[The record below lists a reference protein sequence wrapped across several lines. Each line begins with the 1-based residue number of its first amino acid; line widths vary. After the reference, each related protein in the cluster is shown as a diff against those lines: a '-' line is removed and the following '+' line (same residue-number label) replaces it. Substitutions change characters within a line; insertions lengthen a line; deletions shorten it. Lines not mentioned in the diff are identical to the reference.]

1 MRKRIISALL
11 IMMFILAGCGG
22 DKPSVKKPVS
32 KEYTDSNS
40 SSGNDSS
47 STESEDTEY
56 SQSDEKDKYLVTG
69 GADIYENL
77 LTDEGENKS
86 SGFQITVEKNKDR
99 NTLNTAWRK
108 VNNCPATSVVEDKAQ
123 KMREA
128 VLNTKNTSEYYS
140 WSGRTFYVSPDGND
154 SNDGL
159 TPKTAIK
166 TLDADAYTMY
176 SLQPGDAVLFERG
189 GIWRL
194 TNSIKTKKGVT
205 FGSYGEGP
213 KPAFYG
219 SAQNYADSKYWN
231 ASNKENIWKVT
242 VATSDVG
249 LLVFNEGEEVGVKK
263 LNGITVLEKNG
274 DYYYN
279 TGDDTLYVYFDKG
292 NPGKYYKDIEI
303 ASLSDCFGVGR
314 DDITIDNICIKYFG
328 GFGVAMCGN
337 NNTKITNCE
346 MGFIGGRIQSGT
358 TRLGNCIQ
366 QWNSTDKQLI
376 ENNWMYQA
384 YDTGYTWQGTD
395 RYMPGK
401 DADGNDRI
409 GDKAYYKDISVVNN
423 IIEYCNYAIETWH
436 DTREDLI
443 NSDYDVLA
451 KVINFKLNNNM
462 FRYSGYG
469 WGGIQRPDKWG
480 YAIFGGASSEKRNA
494 KNCEIK
500 NNVLDMSLR
509 ALVRWENRSREY
521 LDGEGMW
528 DISGNSY
535 YQTYN
540 KYGEAIQVVGLKS
553 ASSQESLQNAV
564 ASFEKNPGTVL
575 WLEND

>member
-1 MRKRIISALL
+1 
-11 IMMFILAGCGG
+11 MFILAGCGG
-22 DKPSVKKPVS
+22 DKPSVKEPVS
-32 KEYTDSNS
+32 NEYINS
-40 SSGNDSS
+40 SSEDG
-47 STESEDTEY
+47 STESENTDSSYNGDST
-56 SQSDEKDKYLVTG
+56 KYNIFG
-69 GADIYENL
+69 GSEIYENL
-77 LTDEGENKS
+77 LDDGEEENKS
-86 SGFQITVEKNKDR
+86 SGFQIVVEKNKDR
-99 NTLNTAWRK
+99 NTLNTPWRN
-108 VNNCPATSVVEDKAQ
+108 VNNCPATSVVEEQAQ

-140 WSGRTFYVSPDGND
+140 WSGRTFYVSPDGD
-154 SNDGL
+154 DKNDGL
-159 TPKTAIK
+159 TPQTAIK

-176 SLQPGDAVLFERG
+176 TLQPGDAVLFERG

-194 TNSIKTKKGVT
+194 TNKIKTRKGVT

-249 LLVFNEGEEVGVKK
+249 LLVFNEGEAVGTKK
-263 LNGITVLEKNG
+263 FNGITVLEKNG

-303 ASLSDCFGVGR
+303 GATSDCFGVGK
-314 DDITIDNICIKYFG
+314 DDITIDNLCIKYFS
-328 GFGVAMCGN
+328 GFGVSMCGN

-358 TRLGNCIQ
+358 LRLGNCIQ

-376 ENNWMYQA
+376 ENNWLYQA

-395 RYMPGK
+395 TYETGVNAEGEK
-401 DADGNDRI
+401 RI
-409 GDKAYYKDISVVNN
+409 GDKAYYKDITVINN
-423 IIEYCNYAIETWH
+423 VIEYCNYAIETWH
-436 DTREDLI
+436 DTHEDLTT
-443 NSDYDVLA
+443 SEYDVLA
-451 KVINFKLNNNM
+451 QVINFKLNDNM
-462 FRYSGYG
+462 FRYNGYG

-480 YAIFGGASSEKRNA
+480 YAIYGGASSEKQNA

-509 ALVRWENRSREY
+509 VLIRWENRTREY

-540 KYGEAIQVVGLKS
+540 KYGEAMHVVGLKS
-553 ASSQESLQNAV
+553 ASSQEGLVNAV

>member
-1 MRKRIISALL
+1 
-11 IMMFILAGCGG
+11 MFILAGCGG
-22 DKPSVKKPVS
+22 DKPSVKEPVS
-32 KEYTDSNS
+32 NEYINS
-40 SSGNDSS
+40 SSEDG
-47 STESEDTEY
+47 STESENTDSSYNGDST
-56 SQSDEKDKYLVTG
+56 KYNIFG
-69 GADIYENL
+69 GAEIYENL
-77 LTDEGENKS
+77 LVDEEENKS
-86 SGFQITVEKNKDR
+86 SGFQIVVEKNKDR
-99 NTLNTAWRK
+99 NTLNTPWRN
-108 VNNCPATSVVEDKAQ
+108 VNNCPATSVVEAQAQ

-140 WSGRTFYVSPDGND
+140 WSGRTFYVSPDGD
-154 SNDGL
+154 DKNDGL
-159 TPKTAIK
+159 TPQTAIK

-176 SLQPGDAVLFERG
+176 TLQPGDAVLFERG

-194 TNSIKTKKGVT
+194 TNKIKTRKGVT

-249 LLVFNEGEEVGVKK
+249 LVVFNEGEAVGTKK
-263 LNGITVLEKNG
+263 FNGITVLEKNG

-303 ASLSDCFGVGR
+303 GSLSDCFGVGK
-314 DDITIDNICIKYFG
+314 DDITIDNFCIKYFS

-358 TRLGNCIQ
+358 LRLGNCIQ

-376 ENNWMYQA
+376 ENNWLYQA

-395 RYMPGK
+395 TYETGVNAEGEK
-401 DADGNDRI
+401 RI
-409 GDKAYYKDISVVNN
+409 GDKAYYKDITVINN
-423 IIEYCNYAIETWH
+423 VIEYCNYAIETWH
-436 DTREDLI
+436 DTHEDLTT
-443 NSDYDVLA
+443 SEYDVLA
-451 KVINFKLNNNM
+451 QVINFKLNDNM
-462 FRYSGYG
+462 FRYNGYG

-480 YAIFGGASSEKRNA
+480 YAIYGGASSEKKNA

-509 ALVRWENRSREY
+509 VLVRWEQRTREY

-540 KYGEAIQVVGLKS
+540 KYGEAMHVVGLKS
-553 ASSQESLQNAV
+553 ASSQDGLVNAV

>member
-1 MRKRIISALL
+1 MKKRILSVFL

-22 DKPSVKKPVS
+22 DKPSVKEPVS
-32 KEYTDSNS
+32 NEYINS
-40 SSGNDSS
+40 SSEDG
-47 STESEDTEY
+47 STESENTDSSYNGDST
-56 SQSDEKDKYLVTG
+56 KYNIFG
-69 GADIYENL
+69 GAEIYENL
-77 LTDEGENKS
+77 LVDEEENKS
-86 SGFQITVEKNKDR
+86 SGFQIVVEKNKDR
-99 NTLNTAWRK
+99 NTLNTPWRN
-108 VNNCPATSVVEDKAQ
+108 VNNCPATSVVEAQAQ

-140 WSGRTFYVSPDGND
+140 WSGRTFYVSPDGD
-154 SNDGL
+154 DKNDGL
-159 TPKTAIK
+159 TPQTAIK

-176 SLQPGDAVLFERG
+176 TLQPGDAVLFERG

-194 TNSIKTKKGVT
+194 TNKIKTRKGVT

-249 LLVFNEGEEVGVKK
+249 LVVFNEGEAVGTKK
-263 LNGITVLEKNG
+263 FNGITVLEKNG

-303 ASLSDCFGVGR
+303 GSLSDCFGVGK
-314 DDITIDNICIKYFG
+314 DDITIDNFCIKYFS

-358 TRLGNCIQ
+358 LRLGNCIQ

-376 ENNWMYQA
+376 ENNWLYQA

-395 RYMPGK
+395 TYETGVNAEGEK
-401 DADGNDRI
+401 RI
-409 GDKAYYKDISVVNN
+409 GDKAYYKDITVINN
-423 IIEYCNYAIETWH
+423 VIEYCNYAIETWH
-436 DTREDLI
+436 DTHEDLTT
-443 NSDYDVLA
+443 SEYDVLA
-451 KVINFKLNNNM
+451 QVINFKLNDNM
-462 FRYSGYG
+462 FRYNGYG

-480 YAIFGGASSEKRNA
+480 YAIYGGASSEKKNA

-509 ALVRWENRSREY
+509 VLVRWEQRTREY

-540 KYGEAIQVVGLKS
+540 KYGEAMHVVGLKS
-553 ASSQESLQNAV
+553 ASSQDGLVNAV